1 MTNLLIKLFVK
12 GYKDPTNPT
21 SRVNYGK
28 FASTTGIVCN
38 LLLCAIKGIIG
49 FMFNSTAILA
59 DSFNNLSDAGN
70 SIISLIGFKI
80 ASKPADRDH
89 PYGHARIE
97 YISCLTV
104 SFLIIL
110 LGITM
115 IKTSLG
121 KIINPEPVNT
131 GVLAIVVLIIS
142 ILIKL
147 WMSLFYTNIG
157 KRINS
162 GVVLANG
169 IDSRNDVLS
178 TSAVLL
184 TTIILMVTNVNLDAY
199 VGLGLAVFI
208 AYSGIKIFRETT
220 DHLLGTPP
228 DKKLVDK
235 MVAKLNS
242 YEGVLGIHDLVIHS
256 YGPDRCFATVHVEV
270 GVDDDIRE
278 SHDIIDNIE
287 RDFMRDLNINLVI
300 HLDPVVTNDEETNE
314 IKSTVLEII
323 KDINPDL
330 TMHDFR
336 MVKGNTHSNLIFDV
350 VLPYS
355 VDMTNYELIGKITA
369 EIKKKDNT
377 YFPVI
382 TVDSDYIS

>member
-28 FASTTGIVCN
+28 FASIIGIACN
-38 LLLCAIKGIIG
+38 ILLCAIKGIIG
-49 FMFNSTAILA
+49 ITFNSTAIVA
-59 DSFNNLSDAGN
+59 DSVNNLSDAGN

-97 YISCLTV
+97 HISCLTV

-110 LGITM
+110 LGISM
-115 IKTSLG
+115 VKTSFA
-121 KIINPEPVNT
+121 KIINPEPVST
-131 GVLAIVVLIIS
+131 GGLAIVVLVIS
-142 ILIKL
+142 IIIKL
-147 WMSLFYTNIG
+147 WMSLFYTKIG
-157 KRINS
+157 KMINS
-162 GVVLANG
+162 GVVLANAT
-169 IDSRNDVLS
+169 DSRNDVLS
-178 TSAVLL
+178 TASVLL
-184 TTIILMVTNVNLDAY
+184 TTIILIFTDVNLDAFA
-199 VGLGLAVFI
+199 GLGLAVFI
-208 AYSGIKIFRETT
+208 TYSGIKIFRETT

-235 MVAKLNS
+235 MVNKLNS
-242 YEGVLGIHDLVIHS
+242 YDGVLGIHDLVIHS

-278 SHDIIDNIE
+278 SHDMIDNIE
-287 RDFMRDLNINLVI
+287 RDFNRDLNINLVI

-314 IKSTVLEII
+314 IRNMVLDIV
-323 KDINPDL
+323 KGINPDL

-336 MVKGNTHSNLIFDV
+336 MVRGNTHSNLIFDV
-350 VLPYS
+350 VLPYG
-355 VDMTNYELIGKITA
+355 VNMTNFELIDKITA
-369 EIKKKDNT
+369 EIKKHDNT

-382 TVDSDYIS
+382 TVDSDYVC